1 MVCGCS
7 FAVNQGA
14 RQLNASFNTHT
25 PPTQPVSSSSL
36 CGRGLTALVGVE
48 KSLVELQ
55 LSIDQASPNAT
66 IEMSAHQYVGKSQSC
81 MVHRAPMP
89 PSR

>member
-66 IEMSAHQYVGKSQSC
+66 IEMSGPNGGARGNISIW
-81 MVHRAPMP
+81 
-89 PSR
+89 